1 MKIAEIQNGLSYAGR
16 LRGRNYEERT
26 CCPDK
31 RKNIDTNCSYGKLV
45 RENMILKHALRD
57 ACRIIATDDCC
68 AKNFDR
74 LG

>member
-16 LRGRNYEERT
+16 VRNRNYEERT

-31 RKNIDTNCSYGKLV
+31 KNGITQNHSYDNLA
-45 RENMILKHALRD
+45 RENAILKLALRD
-57 ACRIIATDDCC
+57 ACRIIATDECC
-68 AKNFDR
+68 AQNFDR